1 MRHKNRTASP
11 GAKHHGLP
19 LRAAT
24 RGISTS
30 PRVDLPPLRR
40 NPLAAALFL
49 ALNGGAALAAG
60 PAGNAIVV
68 DGRTQTGLQVNGA
81 TTNITTSTIQ
91 GGNAFNSFTDIRL
104 FQGAGVGLHYYTSV
118 GGLNLSLARSI
129 AVDNPSYHI
138 SFNVGVEL

>member
-1 MRHKNRTASP
+1 MRHKNGTASP
-11 GAKHHGLP
+11 GAKHHALP

-60 PAGNAIVV
+60 PGANGIVV
-68 DGRTQTGLQVNGA
+68 DGRTQTGVQVNGA

-91 GGNAFNSFTDIRL
+91 GGNAFNSFSR
-104 FQGAGVGLHYYTSV
+104 FSV
-118 GGLNLSLARSI
+118 GQGNTVNLHVPGAVANLVNVVRTAR
-129 AVDNPSYHI
+129 P
-138 SFNVGVEL
+138 